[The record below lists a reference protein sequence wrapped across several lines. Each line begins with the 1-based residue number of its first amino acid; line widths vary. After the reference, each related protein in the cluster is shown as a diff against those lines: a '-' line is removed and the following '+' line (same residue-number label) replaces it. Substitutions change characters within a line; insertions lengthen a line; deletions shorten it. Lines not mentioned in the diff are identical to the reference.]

1 MTNRTRTSI
10 ISCVLGLL
18 LAGWSLLLA
27 GCGDESN
34 GNGDADAEAD
44 ADADAPDPT
53 DVPETHDPA
62 AEEIP
67 QPDVEPDV
75 EEEDAAEEEAPG
87 PGALAFTTN
96 AAFDYSS
103 GSYSVIL
110 DDMGVVADAAAVH
123 ADAVVRCTAAGPVI
137 LERFGADTVT
147 LIEPADPYGIAGQ
160 FSVGSGSNPVDMAVL
175 SSGRALV
182 TRNNETT
189 AALVDLAAGEM
200 VQEAPDLAAF
210 ADDDG
215 IPEMAGLFV
224 HDGKIFIGL
233 QLLDRDTEWWDP
245 SGPGL
250 IVVVDETTLEPLD
263 TDTATADVDG
273 ITLSAPNPMEGM
285 QASPADAGLL
295 LVAEV
300 GFYGAQD
307 GGIEAVSMT
316 TYDGA
321 GWVVTEETLGGDIT
335 AWVVVDGSTGYAAVS
350 KPSFAGDKLVRFN
363 PSDGTVTA
371 DSIIETAAFTLT
383 AVALTDDGRL
393 LVADR
398 TLESAGVRIF
408 NAETA
413 EEQSGSPLSV
423 GLAPFSICAP

>member
-1 MTNRTRTSI
+1 MSRNTLSSI
-10 ISCVLGLL
+10 LCAVLCLL
-18 LAGWSLLLA
+18 LS
-27 GCGDESN
+27 GCGDDGS
-34 GNGDADAEAD
+34 GNEDADAIV
-44 ADADAPDPT
+44 DAPDADDGT
-53 DVPETHDPA
+53 DVQETHDPA

-75 EEEDAAEEEAPG
+75 EEEDMIEEEEAPG
-87 PGALAFTTN
+87 PEALAFTAN
-96 AAFDYSS
+96 VAFDYSS

-110 DDMGVVADAAAVH
+110 DDLTVVDDAAAIH
-123 ADAVVRCTAAGPVI
+123 ADAVVRCIAAGPVL

-147 LIEPADPYGIAGQ
+147 LIEPADPFGIADQ
-160 FSVGSGSNPVDMAVL
+160 FSVGSGSNPLDIAVL

-189 AALVDLAAGEM
+189 AALVDLATGEL
-200 VQEAPDLAAF
+200 VQEAPDLEDF

-215 IPEMAGLFV
+215 IPEMAGLHV
-224 HDGKIFIGL
+224 HDGRIFIGL

-245 SGPGL
+245 TGPGL
-250 IVVVDETTLEPLD
+250 LVVVDETTLEPLD
-263 TDTATADVDG
+263 TDTSTTGVDG
-273 ITLSAPNPMEGM
+273 VTLAAPNPREGM
-285 QASPADAGLL
+285 RASPVDPELL

-300 GFYGAQD
+300 GFYGALD

-316 TYDGA
+316 TYESS

-350 KPSFAGDKLVRFN
+350 KLSFEGDKLVRFN

-383 AVALTDDGRL
+383 DMALTHDGRL

-408 NAETA
+408 DAETG

-423 GLAPFSICAP
+423 GLAPFSLCAP